1 MISQIPYLYRDA
13 ANYQQHDAIYLDRV
27 LTPDEL
33 ALIESKLDSG
43 QYFIPGNLSKVRVEE
58 LQSRMTSYPSSDDH
72 VYHEMELEDLEVLH
86 KAPCGAE
93 VISADDFVASFAAIA
108 CSNGWDEAT
117 AMERLGL

>member
-43 QYFIPGNLSKVRVEE
+43 QYFIPGNLTKVRVEE

-72 VYHEMELEDLEVLH
+72 VYHEMELEDLEELH

-93 VISADDFVASFAAIA
+93 VISTDDFVASFAEIVGP
-108 CSNGWDEAT
+108 NGWDEAT